1 MIRIFGNY
9 YDAHGNKYKVVSF
22 NGDRYA
28 CESLRTGKTIFLRAN
43 ELSVKP
49 PAKPEKVKF
58 TDVIKKEE
66 TPDVVEKVEEP
77 VLVKPVI
84 SEPAYE
90 EPVYEEPVYE
100 EFYKPDIVA
109 AEKDLKDNIKETAD
123 NDFYADF

>member
-22 NGDRYA
+22 NGDKYA
-28 CESLRTGKTIFLRAN
+28 CESMRTGQTVFLKAN

-49 PAKPEKVKF
+49 PVKPEKLRF

-66 TPDVVEKVEEP
+66 PPKVEEKAEEP
-77 VLVKPVI
+77 I
-84 SEPAYE
+84 SESVTS

-109 AEKDLKDNIKETAD
+109 AEEELKDNIKETAD